1 MNVRNMQLEIR
12 VVPNSGKF
20 SVCLKDGIV
29 KVHVRGKAEDN
40 KANLELE
47 KELSLRLGLR
57 VAISRGARSRIKTLE
72 IPGESACIRRKLL
85 DISNIKR

>member
-47 KELSLRLGLR
+47 KELSLGLR